1 MSKRKVYDVSPRGE
15 GWAVKQRGA
24 RRAVGLFED
33 KSDAVSRARGIAKQ
47 REPAQVVVR
56 TKDGSIQTEYTYG
69 GDPSPPRG

>member
-1 MSKRKVYDVSPRGE
+1 MTKRKIYDVSPRGE

-24 RRAVGLFED
+24 KRAVAIFED
-33 KSDAVSRARGIAKQ
+33 KSEAVARARGIAKQ

-56 TKDGSIQTEYTYG
+56 TRDGSIQTEYTYG